1 MNDRVTLREKVG
13 YGFGDMASSM
23 FWKIFGMYL
32 LFFYTRVF
40 GITPAAA
47 GTMFLVTRIWDSLND
62 PLMGLIADRT
72 HSRWGRYR
80 PYLLWGALPFAAIG
94 VLTFWTPDLGMTGKL
109 VWAYV
114 TYTAMMMVYTLVNVP
129 YASLLGVMTPDT
141 RLRNIFS
148 SYRMFFAYAG
158 SLITFMVL
166 QPLVDLF
173 ARKLGGGEESILRD
187 SVAGSDIAISGMPEA
202 WTCAVAVIGIICAV
216 LFWLCFRWTRERIQ
230 VPNDPNARGSVLVD
244 LKSLLRNAPWWILL
258 VAGVAVLLFNSIR
271 DGVAIFYF
279 TDYVRSAYKLP
290 HLGWTL
296 GTIYLLLGQLGNM
309 AGVALA
315 VPLASRFGKK
325 SAFALAMATAAVLSV
340 LFFGLRPDELG
351 WLFALQALT
360 SIAAG
365 VVLPL
370 LWSMYADIV
379 DYEEFRSGRRP
390 TGLIL
395 SSSSM
400 SQKLGWAFGGAVTG
414 WLLTAFHYDQS
425 AAVQSA
431 DAVYGVRLM
440 MSWLPAAGSLLATAA
455 ILLYP
460 LNEKRM
466 NRIADALNQR
476 RKKQNLKS

>member
-1 MNDRVTLREKVG
+1 M
-13 YGFGDMASSM
+13 
-23 FWKIFGMYL
+23 
-32 LFFYTRVF
+32 
-40 GITPAAA
+40 
-47 GTMFLVTRIWDSLND
+47 
-62 PLMGLIADRT
+62 
-72 HSRWGRYR
+72 
-80 PYLLWGALPFAAIG
+80 
-94 VLTFWTPDLGMTGKL
+94 
-109 VWAYV
+109 
-114 TYTAMMMVYTLVNVP
+114 
-129 YASLLGVMTPDT
+129 
-141 RLRNIFS
+141 
-148 SYRMFFAYAG
+148 
-158 SLITFMVL
+158 
-166 QPLVDLF
+166 
-173 ARKLGGGEESILRD
+173 
-187 SVAGSDIAISGMPEA
+187 
-202 WTCAVAVIGIICAV
+202 
-216 LFWLCFRWTRERIQ
+216 
-230 VPNDPNARGSVLVD
+230 
-244 LKSLLRNAPWWILL
+244 
-258 VAGVAVLLFNSIR
+258 AVLLFNSIR

-325 SAFALAMATAAVLSV
+325 SAFALAMATAAVLSA

-425 AAVQSA
+425 ATVQSA

-476 RKKQNLKS
+476 RKKQNLES